1 MFEVYIHV
9 PFCYRRCGY
18 CDFNTYTAVDMGG
31 GASRGNY
38 ANLAIG
44 EMRLVRAWQER
55 HGIDEPAASTVF
67 FGGGTPTLLPAEDL
81 GRMLQAVRETWGIQD
96 GAEVTTEANPD
107 TVDERYLETLA
118 AAGFTRVSF
127 GMQSAVPHV
136 LKTLDRTHT
145 PANVVAGV
153 RAANKVGLRS
163 SVDLIYGA
171 PGESMDDW
179 RTSVET
185 AIELGVNH
193 ISAYALT
200 VEPTT
205 KMGRQIKA
213 GQIAKPDDDDEAA
226 KYELADDLFS
236 QAGLQWYEISNWARP
251 GYESRHNLGYWRN
264 VDWAGIGPG
273 AHSHYRTSNV
283 GAWQEHADGGARDV
297 DENGFRKTG
306 LSQAGNDG
314 PAMGADSGTSL
325 AGVESYGVEAEID
338 DRTSDGS
345 HGDCIRQ
352 NKRSHDIAGED
363 ESSDIGTPSSG
374 NVSGVAGS
382 GLGDCV
388 DNETGGRSDDN
399 QFGIRA
405 WDIAHPRKW
414 AEAMAAG
421 AVPWAGSEAITHG
434 ENLEETV
441 MLGLRLHEGLDISRV
456 EQASGRAVDGAR
468 LAGIERDGLIE
479 IRDGG
484 RIVPTRQGRL
494 LNDTVIAEVLDIC
507 GW

>member
-38 ANLAIG
+38 ANLAID
-44 EMRLVRAWQER
+44 EMRLVREWQER
-55 HGIDEPAASTVF
+55 HGIDEPAASSVF
-67 FGGGTPTLLPAEDL
+67 FGGGTPTLLPAVDL
-81 GRMLQAVRETWGIQD
+81 GRMLHAVKDIWGIEA
-96 GAEVTTEANPD
+96 GAEITTEANPD
-107 TVDERYLETLA
+107 TVDEQYLEALA
-118 AAGFTRVSF
+118 EAGFTRISF

-145 PANVVAGV
+145 PANVTAGV
-153 RAANKVGLRS
+153 KAANKVGLRS

-171 PGESMDDW
+171 PDESMDDW
-179 RTSVET
+179 RKSVET

-213 GQIAKPDDDDEAA
+213 GTIAKPDDDDEAA
-226 KYELADDLFS
+226 KYEIADELFK

-283 GAWQEHADGGARDV
+283 GAWQEHAVSGARDIGE
-297 DENGFRKTG
+297 DGFRKTNTA
-306 LSQAGNDG
+306 Q
-314 PAMGADSGTSL
+314 T
-325 AGVESYGVEAEID
+325 E
-338 DRTSDGS
+338 
-345 HGDCIRQ
+345 C
-352 NKRSHDIAGED
+352 
-363 ESSDIGTPSSG
+363 
-374 NVSGVAGS
+374 NVSGNQSDFQTVDVNKQINQSITYTAES
-382 GLGDCV
+382 GAKSASTKSALSRGTGL
-388 DNETGGRSDDN
+388 ETRFDTENSMQSDAA
-399 QFGIRA
+399 QFGVRA

-414 AEAMAAG
+414 AEAMDAG
-421 AVPWAGSEAITHG
+421 NVPWQGSEAITHE

-441 MLGLRLHEGLDISRV
+441 MLGLRVREGLDISRI
-456 EQASGRAVDGAR
+456 EQASGHVVDRAKLDE
-468 LAGIERDGLIE
+468 IKQSGLIE
-479 IRDGG
+479 IHEENC
-484 RIVPTRQGRL
+484 IVPTLKGRL
-494 LNDTVIAEVLDIC
+494 LNDTVIEQVLDIC
-507 GW
+507 DW